1 MKTAF
6 QDFCCRPLTDSERSL
21 LEGMKVYTS
30 LLHSSIPEN
39 STTRFFIALLRLKE
53 TCIEEED
60 RQEYE
65 TEYLINSRELEHL
78 FDLSDVMRK
87 FDAET
92 PRKKL
97 GKDDFETMSQGRDV
111 LGRFLVRQKKTLDH
125 LNEDCKALKAE
136 KDGLVVQFQ
145 IAAESK
151 DWETLSWMYFQSKQN
166 SETAAILG
174 QNNPEQVIAFP
185 RNKTNAQ
192 FVEELKSKF
201 DGLAKLY
208 IEDLLD
214 ELGQPFALTQSGRL
228 YQQQLANA
236 NAYKVIVSFVKELHE
251 HLSTTLATQIWA
263 SPKTGNTAQ
272 FPAKL
277 ELVK

>member
-6 QDFCCRPLTDSERSL
+6 QDFCRRPLTDSERSL
-21 LEGMKVYTS
+21 LDGMRIYTS
-30 LLHSSIPEN
+30 VLHDSIPEN
-39 STTRFFIALLRLKE
+39 STTRFFLTLLRLE
-53 TCIEEED
+53 ESCLEEED
-60 RQEYE
+60 RQEYKAD
-65 TEYLINSRELEHL
+65 YLINWRELDHL

-87 FDAET
+87 FDADT
-92 PRKKL
+92 PLKKL
-97 GKDDFETMSQGRDV
+97 EKDDFETMRQGRDV
-111 LGRFLVRQKKTLDH
+111 LGRFLVRQKKTLDD
-125 LNEDCKALKAE
+125 LNEDCKILKAQQ
-136 KDGLVVQFQ
+136 DGLVVQFQ

-166 SETAAILG
+166 SERAAILS

-185 RNKTNAQ
+185 KNKTNEQ

-208 IEDLLD
+208 IGDLLD
-214 ELGQPFALTQSGRL
+214 ELGQPFVLTQSGHM

-236 NAYKVIVSFVKELHE
+236 NAYEVIVSFVKELHE
-251 HLSTTLATQIWA
+251 HLSTTLAAQIWA

-277 ELVK
+277 VLVK